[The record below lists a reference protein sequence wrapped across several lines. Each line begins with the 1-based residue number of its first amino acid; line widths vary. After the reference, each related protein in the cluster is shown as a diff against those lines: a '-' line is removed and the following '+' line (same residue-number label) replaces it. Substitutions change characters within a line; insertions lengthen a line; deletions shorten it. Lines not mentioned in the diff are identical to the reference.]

1 MRGSKEKTAVEKRE
15 LVILGAGPAGLTAA
29 IYGKRAGLDVLIL
42 EKARPG
48 GQIVITNEIENFPGT
63 IRATGQELAD
73 SMRAHAEHFKAEFR
87 SATVKALEVRDGK
100 KVVVTDGGEIEA
112 EAIIIATGARYR
124 KAGCPGE
131 AKFTGRGVSYCAVCD
146 GAFFENE
153 VVAVIGGG
161 NAAVEEAVYLTQ
173 FASRVYIIHRRDA
186 FRAHRSAL
194 ERAFSNPKI
203 VPIVDTVVESID
215 GGDMVEK
222 LVLKNV
228 KTGEI
233 TDLPV
238 AGVFVFVGI
247 EPNAE
252 FVQGAVQSLSGGW
265 IVTNQ
270 RMETSVEGIFAAGDV
285 RDTFLRQVVT
295 AAGDGASAAM
305 AAYAYISEQLH
316 LQSLLLEPIKVFA
329 LFTSSIDQDQI
340 RLAGE
345 AEKFKDQSGVPLA
358 LIDGYRNA
366 RMTEKLG
373 LTELPAMV
381 ELNSGRVVRCSVVR
395 DAENVKIFCKL

>member
-1 MRGSKEKTAVEKRE
+1 VEKRE

-29 IYGKRAGLDVLIL
+29 IYGKRAGLDVLLL
-42 EKARPG
+42 EKGRPG
-48 GQIVITNEIENFPGT
+48 GQIIITNEIENFPGT

-73 SMRAHAEHFKAEFR
+73 SMRAHAEHFKAEFK
-87 SATVKALEVRDGK
+87 TGTIKAIAVRDGK
-100 KVVVTDGGEIEA
+100 KVVVTDDGEIEA

-131 AKFTGRGVSYCAVCD
+131 GKFTGRGVSYCAVCD

-161 NAAVEEAVYLTQ
+161 NAAVEEAMYLTQ
-173 FASRVYIIHRRDA
+173 FASLVYIIHRRNA

-203 VPIVDTVVESID
+203 VPILDTVVESIA

-228 KTGEI
+228 KSGVVA
-233 TDLPV
+233 DLPV

-252 FVQGAVQSLSGGW
+252 FAQGVVETLPGGW

-270 RMETSVEGIFAAGDV
+270 RMETSVEGVFAAGDV

-295 AAGDGASAAM
+295 ASGDGASAAM
-305 AAYAYISEQLH
+305 AAYAYISQQLH

-340 RLAGE
+340 KLAAE
-345 AEKFKDQSGVPLA
+345 AEKLKDQVGVPLA
-358 LIDGYRNA
+358 LIDGYMNA

-373 LTELPAMV
+373 LSELPAMV

-395 DAENVKIFCKL
+395 DAENIKIFCTL

>member
-1 MRGSKEKTAVEKRE
+1 M
-15 LVILGAGPAGLTAA
+15 
-29 IYGKRAGLDVLIL
+29 
-42 EKARPG
+42 
-48 GQIVITNEIENFPGT
+48 
-63 IRATGQELAD
+63 
-73 SMRAHAEHFKAEFR
+73 
-87 SATVKALEVRDGK
+87 
-100 KVVVTDGGEIEA
+100 
-112 EAIIIATGARYR
+112 
-124 KAGCPGE
+124 
-131 AKFTGRGVSYCAVCD
+131 
-146 GAFFENE
+146 
-153 VVAVIGGG
+153 
-161 NAAVEEAVYLTQ
+161 YLTQ
-173 FASRVYIIHRRDA
+173 FASLVYIIHRRNA

-203 VPIVDTVVESID
+203 VPILDTVVESIA

-228 KTGEI
+228 KSGVVA
-233 TDLPV
+233 DLPV

-252 FVQGAVQSLSGGW
+252 FAQGVVETLPGGW

-270 RMETSVEGIFAAGDV
+270 RMETSVEGVFAAGDV

-295 AAGDGASAAM
+295 ASGDGASAAM
-305 AAYAYISEQLH
+305 AAYAYISQQLH

-340 RLAGE
+340 KLAAE
-345 AEKFKDQSGVPLA
+345 AEKLKDQVGVPLA
-358 LIDGYRNA
+358 LIDGYMNA

-373 LTELPAMV
+373 LSELPAMV

-395 DAENVKIFCKL
+395 DAENIKIFCTL